1 MRSSIAL
8 TSGARQLVV
17 HEALEITVS
26 ASFSALWLTP
36 KTTVRSTSF
45 SPGAE
50 MITLRAP
57 ACRCAPAFA
66 LLVKRPVHSST
77 TSTPSWLPRQLGR
90 VALGHDLDA
99 VAVDHDAVA
108 VDAHVRRERAVR
120 GVVLEQVGVGLR
132 VAEVVDR
139 DELKLVLLAALVVGA
154 QDHAADA
161 AESVDGYFDH
171 LNDAPDDLDDVV
183 RGEAEVLEQVAGRGR
198 FAVAVDA
205 DHGALGARRTCAN
218 NR

>member
-26 ASFSALWLTP
+26 ASLSALWFTP

-77 TSTPSWLPRQLGR
+77 TSTPSCRHGSLAGSRSATTWMRSPLTTMRL
-90 VALGHDLDA
+90 VLDFHA
-99 VAVDHDAVA
+99 
-108 VDAHVRRERAVR
+108 RRELPVG

-139 DELKLVLLAALVVGA
+139 DELKLVFLAALVVGA
-154 QDHAADA
+154 QNHAADA
-161 AESVDGYFDH
+161 AESVDGYLDH
-171 LNDAPDDLDDVV
+171 CND
-183 RGEAEVLEQVAGRGR
+183 RS
-198 FAVAVDA
+198 
-205 DHGALGARRTCAN
+205 
-218 NR
+218 